1 MRPVTVDDQANFL
14 VRFANGAG
22 GTISASWLATGRKM
36 QLAFELTG
44 TRGALEFSQERF
56 NELKLYTT
64 GQPRGQE
71 GFKTITAGP
80 DHPPYG
86 AFCPAPGHQLGFND
100 LKVIEVKTL
109 IDAIS
114 QDFGRRSSDE
124 TRLAELLPSVEGINY
139 SIKHLSGW
147 MKPSPS
153 KTSRTRPI

>member
-1 MRPVTVDDQANFL
+1 MRPVTVDDQANVL

-44 TRGALEFSQERF
+44 TRGALEFTQERL

-109 IDAIS
+109 IDAITGNGKPFP
-114 QDFGRRSSDE
+114 DFREAYEVERVVDAVRLSSE
-124 TRLAELLPSVEGINY
+124 ESRWVS
-139 SIKHLSGW
+139 LS
-147 MKPSPS
+147 
-153 KTSRTRPI
+153 